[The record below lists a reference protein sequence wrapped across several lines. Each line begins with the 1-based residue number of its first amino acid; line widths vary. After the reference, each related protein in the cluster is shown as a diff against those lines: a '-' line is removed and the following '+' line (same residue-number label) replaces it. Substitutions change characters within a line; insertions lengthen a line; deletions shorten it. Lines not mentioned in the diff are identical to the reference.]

1 MRLTDSRQL
10 PNLVLSPY
18 LYDALSL
25 QVIVNKALMRFK
37 KGRLTDKLNM
47 ILSQLTSVVYLLTKS
62 RNKEQQILLR
72 SLLEMQS
79 VRKDDP

>member
-10 PNLVLSPY
+10 PNLVLSP
-18 LYDALSL
+18 YDALSL

-47 ILSQLTSVVYLLTKS
+47 ILSQLTSVVYLPTKS

-79 VRKDDP
+79 VRKADP